1 MKRMKFNLD
10 RPQVDS
16 KSIQARKDF
25 DGLMKNHAIMS
36 KPIYKSPWFF
46 GTVGL
51 ATVGLAVTTSV
62 MMYSSSEEM
71 PQDLN
76 VELTDS
82 APPMVESTVE
92 GLVSLSGGV
101 SKHFDDLAKQTLAYS
116 QEINEEKEEVKEPL
130 KEEVVVNDIPNV
142 VVDKKES
149 ELVITEKEDKKTTN
163 FNVLSPT
170 IGGKFNGSISREE
183 LFDNKGLTT
192 ESDVSVIHFELHLI
206 DGLGGK
212 VFQEEG
218 NQLNEEMKDALNK
231 IEKGETIYFENIK
244 GKTKKGDVVRLNP
257 LRYVLMN

>member
-16 KSIQARKDF
+16 KSIQARKSF
-25 DGLMKNHAIMS
+25 DGLMKNHAIMT

-46 GTVGL
+46 GTIGL

-62 MMYSSSEEM
+62 MMYSSSEEI
-71 PQDLN
+71 PEDLN

-82 APPMVESTVE
+82 APSVVESTVE

-116 QEINEEKEEVKEPL
+116 QDINEEKVEIKETL
-130 KEEVVVNDIPNV
+130 KEDVVVNDASPLV
-142 VVDKKES
+142 VENKEKQIVQKLDKQKIEFS
-149 ELVITEKEDKKTTN
+149 ALA
-163 FNVLSPT
+163 PT
-170 IGGKFNGSISREE
+170 IGGKMNGAISREE
-183 LFDNKGLTT
+183 LFDNKGITT
-192 ESDVSVIHFELHLI
+192 ESDVNVIHFELHLI

-212 VFQEEG
+212 VFQEES
-218 NQLNEEMKDALNK
+218 NQLNEEMKDALKK

-244 GKTKKGDVVRLNP
+244 GKTTNGDVVRLNP

>member
-10 RPQVDS
+10 RPELDS

-25 DGLMKNHAIMS
+25 DTLMKNHAIMS

-62 MMYSSSEEM
+62 MMYDS
-71 PQDLN
+71 QDDVSQLEVIN
-76 VELTDS
+76 QTDDS
-82 APPMVESTVE
+82 PPMVESTVE

-101 SKHFDDLAKQTLAYS
+101 SKHFDELAKRTLSYS
-116 QEINEEKEEVKEPL
+116 ESLKTEDEGSHPITHEKADVVKEAIELVDDENVL
-130 KEEVVVNDIPNV
+130 KED
-142 VVDKKES
+142 
-149 ELVITEKEDKKTTN
+149 VITPHPNEDFLNAKI
-163 FNVLSPT
+163 S
-170 IGGKFNGSISREE
+170 GKFNGAISREE
-183 LFDNKGLTT
+183 LFDNKGITVG
-192 ESDVSVIHFELHLI
+192 SDVSVVHFELHLI

-218 NQLNEEMKDALNK
+218 NQLNGEMKDALNQ
-231 IEKGETIYFENIK
+231 IDQGETIYFENIK

>member
-10 RPQVDS
+10 RPQLDS

-25 DGLMKNHAIMS
+25 DTLMKNHAIMS

-62 MMYSSSEEM
+62 MMYDS
-71 PQDLN
+71 QDDVSQLEVIN
-76 VELTDS
+76 QTDDS
-82 APPMVESTVE
+82 PPMVESTVE

-101 SKHFDDLAKQTLAYS
+101 SKHFDELAKRTLSYS
-116 QEINEEKEEVKEPL
+116 ESLKTEDEVSHPITQEKADVVKEAIELVDDENVL
-130 KEEVVVNDIPNV
+130 KED
-142 VVDKKES
+142 
-149 ELVITEKEDKKTTN
+149 VITPHPNEDFLNAKI
-163 FNVLSPT
+163 S
-170 IGGKFNGSISREE
+170 GKFNGAISREE
-183 LFDNKGLTT
+183 LFDNKGITVG
-192 ESDVSVIHFELHLI
+192 SDVSVVHFELHLI

-218 NQLNEEMKDALNK
+218 NQLNGEMKDALNQ
-231 IEKGETIYFENIK
+231 IDQGETIYFENIK

>member
-10 RPQVDS
+10 RPELDS

-25 DGLMKNHAIMS
+25 DTLMKNYSIMS

-62 MMYSSSEEM
+62 MMYDS
-71 PQDLN
+71 QDDISQLEAIN
-76 VELTDS
+76 QTDES
-82 APPMVESTVE
+82 PPLVESTVE

-101 SKHFDDLAKQTLAYS
+101 SKHFDELAKQTLSYS
-116 QEINEEKEEVKEPL
+116 ESLNSEDETAHPVIEDKIDLVKHDVEVVDDENVLQKNVVTPNPNEEFLNAK
-130 KEEVVVNDIPNV
+130 I
-142 VVDKKES
+142 S
-149 ELVITEKEDKKTTN
+149 
-163 FNVLSPT
+163 
-170 IGGKFNGSISREE
+170 GKFNGAISREE
-183 LFDNKGLTT
+183 LFDNKGITVG
-192 ESDVSVIHFELHLI
+192 SDVSVVHFELHLI

-218 NQLNEEMKDALNK
+218 NQLNGEMKDALK
-231 IEKGETIYFENIK
+231 QIDQGETIYFENIK